1 MSQMILSNQGE
12 VKEIFPWIKKEAKQ
26 KQEGNSFPFQN
37 EPSFKNI
44 FAKINQEDER
54 SGMPSVS
61 TSADSMQTLKEETPC
76 DEYGNVRGG
85 LANEMVESSASGQS
99 QEIISSLPVAEHG
112 NMLDH
117 GEEEGIIIGVN
128 LVATVPI
135 IEKATTN
142 PALLNEKVVV
152 SESLAATVP
161 IEKAA
166 TEFTHLTKEEN
177 HILRGGTYLLGSK
190 EEKGTAASLQVK
202 VLNEEHPMGSM
213 TEKGSFFIK
222 GEKGEA
228 NLVNAA
234 TNKQEPPAIFQGKGN
249 VMEEAVVLTGDMKK
263 GAETSDLSIKDG
275 AFKKTGDIQI
285 TAMSSP
291 DAGTNDAGTKYK
303 SEDTKLPSFAF
314 KPLPS
319 DIPENQGKVPF
330 AMGFDKQNAEITEDE
345 GLIIPGKE
353 SVPQGSVSGAAARQV
368 YAGDRVAPKGVVI
381 PMEQIIKETGN
392 LLEKGGKVQLILHP
406 PSLGK
411 INMEVVVRN
420 NRVELLMMVSNT
432 DVQQVLQ
439 ASSDQLRNSLQNQ
452 GFQFDQMSVL
462 LKRENMG
469 ADSGRNPL
477 WQNGQQEGE
486 GRGGRQDTAPTEE
499 LAELKSTHYD
509 ETKNISIFA

>member
-1 MSQMILSNQGE
+1 MSQMILANQGGIE
-12 VKEIFPWIKKEAKQ
+12 EIFPWVKKEV
-26 KQEGNSFPFQN
+26 KQEGHSFPFSN
-37 EPSFKNI
+37 ESSFKNI
-44 FAKINQEDER
+44 FAKINQEDGQ
-54 SGMPSVS
+54 SGMSSVS
-61 TSADSMQTLKEETPC
+61 ASADAVERPQEKTPY
-76 DEYGNVRGG
+76 DGEYGNVKGS
-85 LANEMVESSASGQS
+85 LVNE
-99 QEIISSLPVAEHG
+99 EIGDTSFDQDQKTNPSLSVAEHG
-112 NMLDH
+112 NMPGH
-117 GEEEGIIIGVN
+117 GEEEMVIGEN
-128 LVATVPI
+128 LVA
-135 IEKATTN
+135 AT
-142 PALLNEKVVV
+142 PV
-152 SESLAATVP
+152 
-161 IEKAA
+161 EKAA
-166 TEFTHLTKEEN
+166 TEPAHLRGKAIISEN
-177 HILRGGTYLLGSK
+177 HVAAAPIEKATAELINRNEEKNRVLQEMPGPLGPK
-190 EEKGTAASLQVK
+190 EEKGRAASLQAP
-202 VLNEEHPMGSM
+202 VLNEEHPVDLMA
-213 TEKGSFFIK
+213 EKGSFFIK

-228 NLVNAA
+228 PFANTV
-234 TNKQEPPAIFQGKGN
+234 TNKEHPAIPHGKGDAA
-249 VMEEAVVLTGDMKK
+249 EDTVVLAGGMKK
-263 GAETSDLSIKDG
+263 GVEANDLSIKDG

-303 SEDTKLPSFAF
+303 SEDTKLPSFTF

-469 ADSGRNPL
+469 ADSGGNPL

-486 GRGGRQDTAPTEE
+486 GRGGRRDTAPTEE